1 MKRLD
6 AIAHLLLF
14 LGVVIG
20 AVAFWSL
27 RYQQGTQLFVIFTL
41 VTFYIFWA
49 IVYHYTKKDLTKK
62 LFLEYLLVGAI
73 CAVVGILVFYT

>member
-1 MKRLD
+1 MKKLD
-6 AIAHLLLF
+6 TFAHLLLT
-14 LGVVIG
+14 LG
-20 AVAFWSL
+20 AVIAAIAFWSL

-49 IVYHYTKKDLTKK
+49 LVYHYTKRDLNKK

-73 CAVVGILVFYT
+73 CSIVGILVFYT